1 MSETG
6 GGGVEKNQK
15 YLKIKMKLW
24 KTQGGV
30 LNFSK
35 RSEILLTL
43 GPHPKK
49 EKEKYLICLF

>member
-1 MSETG
+1 MSEI

-15 YLKIKMKLW
+15 YLQIKVKLL
-24 KTQGGV
+24 KTHGRV

-49 EKEKYLICLF
+49 EEEKNIICPF